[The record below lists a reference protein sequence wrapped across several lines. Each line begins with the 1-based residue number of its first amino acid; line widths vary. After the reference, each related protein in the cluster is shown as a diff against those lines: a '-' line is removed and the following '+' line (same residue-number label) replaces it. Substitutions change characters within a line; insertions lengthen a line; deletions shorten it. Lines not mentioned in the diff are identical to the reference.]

1 MYRSKFEKQI
11 ADWLRQNN
19 IKFTYEPCA
28 LNYIVPESKHKYTP
42 DWVFG
47 NKEKKKQIYYE
58 SKGRFTAQD
67 RKKMLLVRESNPDVV
82 IRIIFQNSTVKIT
95 KTSKTSYA
103 DWCVKNNFDFFCWKL
118 QTKDEFKKW
127 INGIKGS

>member
-19 IKFTYEPCA
+19 IKFTYEPCV

-47 NKEKKKQIYYE
+47 NKEKKKQQIYYE

-103 DWCVKNNFDFFCWKL
+103 DWCIKNEFDFFCWKL

-127 INGIKGS
+127 INYNV